1 MAPYIKGIQLL
12 LKSSTLLVLSASTG
26 LLAILFVSSRRLHN
40 VCLRFRSVLPIVL
53 FSSRRYG
60 CIYAIRRLSPC
71 GIGSLVSHKSSG
83 FALLIVSFRLSAS
96 AAGASRYWGIHS
108 SLLTTCHQVVPD
120 VVQGHLLQYGGSH
133 RRVNHRQLLLRPSH
147 SLSCWDN
154 PQLHGAYPAGVGWR
168 NRIPTKAASTGLIVE
183 YECIMAIFTLSLWTT
198 QVWAIYVNSIKGNCP
213 KIVTI

>member
-1 MAPYIKGIQLL
+1 MACVPVLWVGLIVGTDRILG
-12 LKSSTLLVLSASTG
+12 SIVVHPARLSATTG

-96 AAGASRYWGIHS
+96 AAGASRY
-108 SLLTTCHQVVPD
+108 
-120 VVQGHLLQYGGSH
+120 
-133 RRVNHRQLLLRPSH
+133 
-147 SLSCWDN
+147 
-154 PQLHGAYPAGVGWR
+154 
-168 NRIPTKAASTGLIVE
+168 
-183 YECIMAIFTLSLWTT
+183 
-198 QVWAIYVNSIKGNCP
+198 
-213 KIVTI
+213 